1 MMDAVVV
8 FVCVR
13 LMTYDFAI
21 KRMKNQ
27 HKTTMNLVPKMGTSK
42 RFLFPRAFLNALNEE
57 HNRTRVRGVA
67 F

>member
-27 HKTTMNLVPKMGTSK
+27 HKTTMILDSCAENGHKQVIFVSESLPQC
-42 RFLFPRAFLNALNEE
+42 F
-57 HNRTRVRGVA
+57 
-67 F
+67 